1 MTHEQY
7 EAWKAERYPL
17 WDKLMKAHKW
27 KGDYAYYAPDRLRE
41 LVAQYCP
48 EKTEKPKAE
57 AKPKVE
63 PKPKAKK
70 AEKVDVAE
78 IVAKDEKCLAI
89 IEDAKKAK
97 AEGNAEKLAEL
108 KAALE
113 NRIAEI
119 KAA

>member
-17 WDKLMKAHKW
+17 WAELRRMGKM
-27 KGDYAYYAPDRLRE
+27 KGDYLYYNPDRLRE
-41 LVAQYCP
+41 LIAKFTP
-48 EKTEKPKAE
+48 PPKAEKPKAE
-57 AKPKVE
+57 
-63 PKPKAKK
+63 PKPKAEKK
-70 AEKVDVAE
+70 SEDVSA

-113 NRIAEI
+113 ARIAEI

>member
-1 MTHEQY
+1 MTHEEY
-7 EAWKAERYPL
+7 KAWKAERYPL
-17 WDKLMKAHKW
+17 WDKLRKMGKW
-27 KGDYAYYAPDRLRE
+27 KGDYHYLAPDALRE
-41 LVAQYCP
+41 LIAKFAP
-48 EKTEKPKAE
+48 PPKAE
-57 AKPKVE
+57 AKPKPE
-63 PKPKAKK
+63 AKKPKAKK
-70 AEKVDVAE
+70 SEDVSE

-113 NRIAEI
+113 ARIVEI

>member
-7 EAWKAERYPL
+7 EAWTAERYPL
-17 WDKLMKAHKW
+17 WDKLRKMGKW
-27 KGDYAYYAPDRLRE
+27 KGDYHYFAPDALRE
-41 LVAQYCP
+41 LIAKFTP
-48 EKTEKPKAE
+48 PPKEEKPKAE
-57 AKPKVE
+57 AK
-63 PKPKAKK
+63 KPKAK
-70 AEKVDVAE
+70 AEDVSA

-113 NRIAEI
+113 ARIAEI

>member
-7 EAWKAERYPL
+7 KAWKVERYPL
-17 WDKLMKAHKW
+17 WDKLRKMGKW
-27 KGDYAYYAPDRLRE
+27 KGDYHYYSPDTLRE
-41 LVAQYCP
+41 LIAKFTP
-48 EKTEKPKAE
+48 PPKEEKPKAE
-57 AKPKVE
+57 AKKPKV
-63 PKPKAKK
+63 KK
-70 AEKVDVAE
+70 AEDVSE
-78 IVAKDEKCLAI
+78 IVAKDERCLAI

-113 NRIAEI
+113 ARIAEI